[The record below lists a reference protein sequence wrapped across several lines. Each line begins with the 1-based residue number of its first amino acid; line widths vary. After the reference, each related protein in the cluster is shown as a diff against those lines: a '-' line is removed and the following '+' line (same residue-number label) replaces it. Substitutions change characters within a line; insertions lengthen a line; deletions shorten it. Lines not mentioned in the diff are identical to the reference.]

1 MRDSHRFAG
10 RPVTAAVA
18 LAIAVLVASTTTA
31 RVKVQTDFDPKAD
44 FTPLK
49 VWAWPD
55 DGPGQMK
62 MALTKDD
69 DPETLRRRF
78 EPVIVAAVEEVMAK
92 KGFQKAAAGQA
103 PDFRVTYFGLLSMNT
118 SAQVMG
124 QFLPGTMEWGI
135 PPFEGRTQSLKIY
148 EQGSLVL
155 DILSPDHKPMWRG
168 IARAEA
174 HRDRPDA
181 ERNKKMREA
190 VNDLLKN
197 FPPKKRT

>member
-1 MRDSHRFAG
+1 MQRLIL
-10 RPVTAAVA
+10 AVA
-18 LAIAVLVASTTTA
+18 LAALVAATAVA
-31 RVKVQTDFDPKAD
+31 RVKVQSDFDPNAD
-44 FTPLK
+44 FTNLK
-49 VWAWPD
+49 VFAWPD
-55 DGPGQMK
+55 DAPGQMK

-69 DPETLRRRF
+69 DPEALRRRF
-78 EPVIVAAVEEVMAK
+78 EPVIVAAVEEALTK

-103 PDFRVTYFGLLSMNT
+103 PDFRVAYFGLVSSNT

-155 DILSPDHKPMWRG
+155 DVMTPDHKPIWRG
-168 IARAEA
+168 IARAEI

-181 ERNKKMREA
+181 ERDKNLRGA
-190 VNDLLKN
+190 VFDLVKQY
-197 FPPKKRT
+197 PPKQKKK